1 VPYEL
6 PIPDFLQEDEET
18 IHRKMLEKAP
28 PGISTKEGDFFW
40 DATRPTA
47 IEKAE
52 ITQLKLQNILRL
64 AFPQTSYERY
74 LDFLGEMKG
83 VFRRPATPAT
93 GTVIF
98 TGQPGTFIPAG
109 FVVLTEA
116 AGTFP
121 AIEFKTK
128 EMVQIGEDGTVIVA
142 AECLDSGTIGNVA
155 ANTITLLS
163 EPINGIASVT
173 NSEPFT
179 GGTGEEDDE
188 SYRERIL
195 AAYDEPLSG
204 AKKDYIR
211 WAKEVPGV
219 GAVYVVPL
227 WNGPGTVKVLIMDS
241 NGQLANHDLIEAVQN
256 HIAPDGNLGGG
267 VAPIGA
273 DVTVDAPEVFAVDI
287 AFSLFIKDGYD
298 AETVVE
304 NIKTRLRDFM
314 AGYEL
319 NTGDRPPER
328 ITVTKVG
335 HEILSVDG
343 AVDYTSLTLNG
354 NDDYVEIPVAKI
366 PVLGEVTVSIA

>member
-1 VPYEL
+1 MPYEL
-6 PIPDFLQEDEET
+6 PIPEFLQEDEET
-18 IHRKMLEKAP
+18 IHRRMLEKAP
-28 PGISTKEGDFFW
+28 PGISAKEGDFFW

-52 ITQLKLQNILRL
+52 LVQLKLQHFLRL
-64 AFPQTSYERY
+64 CFPQTSYGRY

-83 VFRRPATPAT
+83 VFRHPATPAT

-98 TGQPGTFIPAG
+98 TGQPGTVIPAG

-116 AGTFP
+116 TGSFL

-128 EMVQIGEDGTVIVA
+128 ERTQIGEDGTVTVA
-142 AECLDSGTIGNVA
+142 VECLESGTIGNVA

-173 NSEPFT
+173 NPEPFT
-179 GGTGEEDDE
+179 GGTEMEDND
-188 SYRERIL
+188 SFRERVL

-204 AKKDYIR
+204 AKKDYER

-227 WNGPGTVKVLIMDS
+227 WNGPGTVKILVIDA
-241 NGQLANHDLIEAVQN
+241 NGQPANQELIDAVQA

-267 VAPIGA
+267 LAPIGA
-273 DVTVDAPEVFAVDI
+273 DVTVDTPEVFVIDI
-287 AFSLFIKDGYD
+287 AFSLFLKDGYD
-298 AETVVE
+298 AEIVVE
-304 NIKTRLRDFM
+304 NIKARLRDFM
-314 AGYEL
+314 AGFEL

-328 ITVTKVG
+328 ITVTRVG

-343 AVDYTSLTLNG
+343 TVDYASLTLNG
-354 NDDYVEIPVAKI
+354 RDDYVEIPVTNI
-366 PVLGEVTVSIA
+366 PVLGEVTVSIT

>member
-1 VPYEL
+1 MPYEL
-6 PIPDFLQEDEET
+6 PIPEFLQEDEET
-18 IHRKMLEKAP
+18 IHRRMLEKAP
-28 PGISTKEGDFFW
+28 PGINTKEGDFFW

-52 ITQLKLQNILRL
+52 LVQLKLQHFLRL
-64 AFPQTSYERY
+64 CFPQTSYGQY

-83 VFRRPATPAT
+83 VFRHPATPAI

-98 TGQPGTFIPAG
+98 TGQPGTVIPAG

-116 AGTFP
+116 TGSFS

-128 EMVQIGEDGTVIVA
+128 ERTQIGEDGTAAVA
-142 AECLDSGTIGNVA
+142 AECLEPGTIGNVA

-173 NSEPFT
+173 NPEPFT
-179 GGTGEEDDE
+179 GGTEMEDDD
-188 SYRERIL
+188 SFRERVL
-195 AAYDEPLSG
+195 VAYDEPLSG
-204 AKKDYIR
+204 AKKDYER

-227 WNGPGTVKVLIMDS
+227 WNGPGTVKILVIDA
-241 NGQLANHDLIEAVQN
+241 NGQPANQELIDAVQN

-267 VAPIGA
+267 LAPIGA

-287 AFSLFIKDGYD
+287 AFSLFLKDGYD
-298 AETVVE
+298 AEIVVE
-304 NIKTRLRDFM
+304 NIKARLRDFM
-314 AGYEL
+314 AGFEL

-328 ITVTKVG
+328 ITVTRVG
-335 HEILSVDG
+335 YEILSVDG
-343 AVDYTSLTLNG
+343 AADYASLTLNG